1 VRLSIQNGVGS
12 SLKAL
17 AQFVTEK
24 SGRTFQQQPLI
35 ADELLAY
42 YQAALKNIKVTLN
55 SLWKL

>member
-1 VRLSIQNGVGS
+1 VDS

-24 SGRTFQQQPLI
+24 SGRTSQQQLLI